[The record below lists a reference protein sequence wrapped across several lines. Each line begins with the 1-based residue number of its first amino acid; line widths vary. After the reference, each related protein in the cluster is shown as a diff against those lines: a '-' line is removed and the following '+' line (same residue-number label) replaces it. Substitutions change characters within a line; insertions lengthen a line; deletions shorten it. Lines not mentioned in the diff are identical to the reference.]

1 MGLDAQMG
9 STLSRLLSSR
19 GFVAEQVTEKHLASG
34 GNPKP
39 TAIVLS
45 VVDADMPALNALVS
59 AREWSPPIPVVVLV
73 GPDQGLHIKKATQL
87 THTQDWHALC
97 NEAGATSRER

>member
-19 GFVAEQVTEKHLASG
+19 GFLAEQVTEKHLASG

-73 GPDQGLHIKKATQL
+73 GPIKAGLPLKRSL
-87 THTQDWHALC
+87 
-97 NEAGATSRER
+97 GATGAVEGN

>member
-1 MGLDAQMG
+1 MMPPRIWLVGLDAQTG
-9 STLSRLLSSR
+9 STLSRLLSCR

-45 VVDADMPALNALVS
+45 VVDGDMPALDAVVS
-59 AREWSPPIPVVVLV
+59 ARERSPPIPAELLV
-73 GPDQGLHIKKATQL
+73 GRDHGVM
-87 THTQDWHALC
+87 AL
-97 NEAGATSRER
+97 ADLVLGATTA